1 MEINSPKM
9 LSIVF
14 NVAFV
19 PGPALES
26 IAAKEATE
34 ATLLSL
40 TGQLYRPCELIL
52 LVPMLPKIEM
62 KQWQNDVSERWSSA
76 FTHIRFVSIQQELKE
91 GACFALGIHEATGQ
105 YITFLDVGYR
115 IYPYT
120 YTSLVQYLQD
130 HPQCAWAFANM
141 GMALENEHRQVIQ
154 RIDADPSRSYVGV
167 NYFEV
172 DEICLPGVVID
183 RERINNLCNL
193 EALLSKVSST
203 AATALLALQSKPGHV
218 PILGGELR
226 QSKEDF
232 EKGAN
237 VIRNRSDQ
245 AILPWWLIEFQS
257 QQLQAKEGAAIKSS
271 IKRETTLHQQL
282 EEMQSS
288 YYRMLYV
295 TYRQSTSGKITRV
308 ILRNLPWASEI
319 HAKISQYP
327 TSEIEAIDKII
338 AFQNLTLWDLTAPVR
353 WLGKFKHSLK
363 S

>member
-9 LSIVF
+9 LSIVL
-14 NVAFV
+14 NVTFV
-19 PGPALES
+19 PGPALEP
-26 IAAKEATE
+26 IVAKEATE

-40 TGQLYRPCELIL
+40 AGQLYRPCELIL
-52 LVPMLPKIEM
+52 LVPKTPKIEM
-62 KQWQNDVSERWSSA
+62 EQWQIDVSERWSSA
-76 FTHIRFVSIQQELKE
+76 FTHMRFVSIQQELKE
-91 GACFALGIHEATGQ
+91 GAFLALGMHEATGQ

-141 GMALENEHRQVIQ
+141 GVALENEHHQVIQ
-154 RIDADPSRSYVGV
+154 RIDPDPSRSYVGV

-226 QSKEDF
+226 QAKAEYVRKS
-232 EKGAN
+232 AAQLHN
-237 VIRNRSDQ
+237 AVDQ
-245 AILPWWLIEFQS
+245 STLPWWLMEFQA
-257 QQLQAKEGAAIKSS
+257 QQLEIKDGKVIQSES
-271 IKRETTLHQQL
+271 TLQRQL

-288 YYRMLYV
+288 YYRKLYV
-295 TYRQSTSGKITRV
+295 SYRQSTSGKITRV
-308 ILRNLPWASEI
+308 ILRNLPWAAKI

-338 AFQNLTLWDLTAPVR
+338 AMQSLALWDLTAPLR
-353 WLGKFKHSLK
+353 WLGKIRQTMKR
-363 S
+363 

>member
-1 MEINSPKM
+1 M
-9 LSIVF
+9 LSIVL
-14 NVAFV
+14 NVTFV
-19 PGPALES
+19 PGPALEP
-26 IAAKEATE
+26 IVAKEATE

-40 TGQLYRPCELIL
+40 AGQIYRPCELIL
-52 LVPMLPKIEM
+52 LVPKTPKIEM
-62 KQWQNDVSERWSSA
+62 EQWQIDVSERWNSA
-76 FTHIRFVSIQQELKE
+76 FAHMRFVSIQQELKE
-91 GACFALGIHEATGQ
+91 GACFALGMREATGQ
-105 YITFLDVGYR
+105 YITFLDVGHR

-141 GMALENEHRQVIQ
+141 GVALENEHHQVIQ
-154 RIDADPSRSYVGV
+154 RIDPDPSRSYVGV

-226 QSKEDF
+226 QAKADYDRKS
-232 EKGAN
+232 AAQLHN
-237 VIRNRSDQ
+237 AVDQ
-245 AILPWWLIEFQS
+245 STLPWWLMEFQL
-257 QQLQAKEGAAIKSS
+257 QALQAKEGAGIKHGIKSD
-271 IKRETTLHQQL
+271 ITLHQQL

-288 YYRMLYV
+288 YYRTLYV
-295 TYRQSTSGKITRV
+295 SYRQSTSGKITRV
-308 ILRNLPWASEI
+308 ILRNLPWAAKI

-338 AFQNLTLWDLTAPVR
+338 AMQSLVLWDLTAPLR
-353 WLGKFKHSLK
+353 WLGKIRQTMKH
-363 S
+363 